1 MSISNTFI
9 RNVVHAW
16 CDASFVEPQGNFS
29 DQILWNNSSIKL
41 NSKVVFNDQ
50 LFNLGLVYLRDI
62 FDQNGRPLVWESFRN
77 TFPAPGITFL
87 FYWGLLSSI
96 PNAWRADIIL
106 SRHAITQNSNQLF
119 YRKIMHSHMVSQLVY
134 RRLIV
139 NVVSPPT
146 AMVKWCNEFPDI
158 SIDAWDYIFRSPWA
172 TTRETKIVFFQFK
185 FLHRILPTNRLLYL
199 MGKTDSQLCT
209 FCQREVESIGH
220 LFWDC
225 TFSSTFILDVEGR
238 FLGNQFVFS
247 KQDIFFGYQYSLCHP
262 YNFLILHLKYYLF
275 SCKLQSIKPN
285 VNSFYYKFKFA
296 LQTEEYIYF
305 KWKRKSKGKI
315 NYLDLKD
322 AFSVCESLFEPID
335 S

>member
-1 MSISNTFI
+1 
-9 RNVVHAW
+9 
-16 CDASFVEPQGNFS
+16 
-29 DQILWNNSSIKL
+29 
-41 NSKVVFNDQ
+41 
-50 LFNLGLVYLRDI
+50 
-62 FDQNGRPLVWESFRN
+62 
-77 TFPAPGITFL
+77 
-87 FYWGLLSSI
+87 
-96 PNAWRADIIL
+96 
-106 SRHAITQNSNQLF
+106 
-119 YRKIMHSHMVSQLVY
+119 
-134 RRLIV
+134 
-139 NVVSPPT
+139 
-146 AMVKWCNEFPDI
+146 MVKWCNEFPDI

-262 YNFLILHLKYYLF
+262 YNFLILHFKYYLF